1 MFFALF
7 IQSAFGHTVLSFTS
21 LRMSLVFS
29 GFDLQAIDDPI
40 AFNLDIARQR
50 SDATD
55 TFGGMVLMDSCGG
68 MKPQRISL
76 AHVASAHPNA

>member
-7 IQSAFGHTVLSFTS
+7 IQSTLGQTVLSFTS

-29 GFDLQAIDDPI
+29 GFDSQAIDDPI
-40 AFNLDIARQR
+40 AVNLDIARQR

-55 TFGGMVLMDSCGG
+55 TFGGMALMDSLGG
-68 MKPQRISL
+68 MKP
-76 AHVASAHPNA
+76 AA